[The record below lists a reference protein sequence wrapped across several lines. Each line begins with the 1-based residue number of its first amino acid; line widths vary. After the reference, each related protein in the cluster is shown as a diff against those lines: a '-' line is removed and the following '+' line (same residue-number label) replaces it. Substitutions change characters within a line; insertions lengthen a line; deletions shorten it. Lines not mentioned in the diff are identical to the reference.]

1 MTADGFGVW
10 KGKFAVPN
18 YLLRA
23 LAYESDD
30 EITRYVL
37 DSVRRGA
44 SEDEVGDGVLK
55 ILASVAYRDVNW
67 VRQNL
72 PRDSPDYLLAIRGY
86 ETFCNNDNLSAIVDA
101 IDFDGIRREL
111 GIIGSKS
118 IRSPTVRRHSSKT
131 RGVPKSKGGR
141 R

>member
-10 KGKFAVPN
+10 KSKYAIPTFILN
-18 YLLRA
+18 A
-23 LAYESDD
+23 LVNQSED
-30 EITRYVL
+30 EITQYVL
-37 DSVRRGA
+37 DGVRRGA
-44 SEDEVGDGVLK
+44 SEDEVGRGVLR

-67 VRQNL
+67 ARRNL

-86 ETFCNNDNLSAIVDA
+86 EYYCNQDHLSEIVDS

-111 GIIGSKS
+111 GIVGSKS
-118 IRSPTVRRHSSKT
+118 IRSPTVGRRISTT
-131 RGVPKSKGGR
+131 RGASKSKGGR